1 MRLHVLCALV
11 ADPNMELEVYCE
23 VVDDDNVETDE
34 MSEELIPSMSSTQAA
49 VASTSSVSDGSQE
62 QTTVGDELC

>member
-1 MRLHVLCALV
+1 MWLLVLCALV